1 MSGASGYI
9 DWRSVRQDPL
19 FWSTLLRPRVNG
31 EGVVN
36 GKAVMAVIR
45 RLAKE
50 CELTAFSCGDMMD
63 KGYPDA
69 EDIASA
75 ELRVAMYM
83 WTAVSKMR
91 EREHGSHVEALKE
104 FCDTNTVAA
113 ILYTFERQE
122 RHHASVKTML
132 MGKLK
137 LRPQVSVAN

>member
-19 FWSTLLRPRVNG
+19 FWSTLLRPRVSDD
-31 EGVVN
+31 GVVN
-36 GKAVMAVIR
+36 GKAVMAIIR

-50 CELTAFSCGDMMD
+50 CELTAFLCGDMMD

-75 ELRVAMYM
+75 ELRVAMHA
-83 WTAVSKMR
+83 WAAVSKMQQ
-91 EREHGSHVEALKE
+91 REHGSHVEALKE
-104 FCDTNTVAA
+104 FCDANTVAA
-113 ILYTFERQE
+113 ILYGFEKQGT
-122 RHHASVKTML
+122 HGCSVKTML

>member
-1 MSGASGYI
+1 MSGYI
-9 DWRSVRQDPL
+9 NWRSVRQDPL
-19 FWSTLLRPRVNG
+19 FWSTLLRPRVNA

-50 CELTAFSCGDMMD
+50 CELSAFSNGDLMD

-75 ELRVAMYM
+75 ELRVAMHM
-83 WTAVSKMR
+83 WTAVSKMD
-91 EREHGSHVEALKE
+91 EREHGEHVKSLKD
-104 FCDTNTVAA
+104 FCDANTVAA
-113 ILYTFERQE
+113 IVYSFEKQE
-122 RHHASVKTML
+122 RHHASMKTML

-137 LRPQVSVAN
+137 LRPQQVVN